1 MNTLKN
7 ISEAPTPK
15 PIAYNVVSTFPE
27 CVCAK
32 NAEVIGF
39 DIPDKYTPEA
49 DPGYQLRKPILSDVI
64 AWWLIGCKSEG
75 LFLTGPSGAGKS
87 SIIREICARLNLP
100 MQHMVGHNRL
110 EFPEMVSQIHLV
122 NGQTRV
128 LLGPLAKAMK
138 YGHVFLLDEIDLI
151 DPSTNAAL
159 NEVLQGSPLT
169 IPETGEVIRPHA
181 TFRFIAT
188 GNTHGGQDRT
198 GLYHGTVGQNMAF
211 MDRFFVVQVGYPPAE
226 IEIEIL
232 RNAVPGVPDEILDK
246 MVQVANHVRDAFM
259 GVNQEADACDITF
272 STRTLIRWLRYAA
285 YYKHMGTA
293 AMGGKTSFAYALD
306 RALLNRASE
315 EAKAFIS
322 GVVQRVFGGV

>member
-15 PIAYNVVSTFPE
+15 PIVYNVVNTFPG
-27 CVCAK
+27 CVSASK
-32 NAEVIGF
+32 SAELMGF
-39 DIPDKYTPEA
+39 DIPDRYTPEG
-49 DPGYQLRKPILSDVI
+49 DPGYQFRKPILSDVT

-75 LFLTGPSGAGKS
+75 LFLTGPSGSGKS

-122 NGQTRV
+122 SGQTRV

-138 YGHVFLLDEIDLI
+138 YGHVFLLDEVDLI

-159 NEVLQGSPLT
+159 NEVLQGNALT

-198 GLYHGTVGQNMAF
+198 GVYQGT
-211 MDRFFVVQVGYPPAE
+211 
-226 IEIEIL
+226 
-232 RNAVPGVPDEILDK
+232 
-246 MVQVANHVRDAFM
+246 
-259 GVNQEADACDITF
+259 
-272 STRTLIRWLRYAA
+272 
-285 YYKHMGTA
+285 
-293 AMGGKTSFAYALD
+293 
-306 RALLNRASE
+306 LNLPRP
-315 EAKAFIS
+315 KGRGF
-322 GVVQRVFGGV
+322 